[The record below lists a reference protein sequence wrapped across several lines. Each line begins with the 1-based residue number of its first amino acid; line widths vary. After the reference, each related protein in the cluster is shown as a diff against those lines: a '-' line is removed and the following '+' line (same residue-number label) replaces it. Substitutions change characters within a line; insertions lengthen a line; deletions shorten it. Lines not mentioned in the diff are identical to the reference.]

1 MNRVLRITS
10 LVGIVFLAMLVIGCT
25 NKKAIAA
32 EMIAG
37 VQKDVPFTII
47 VPTYFPSDVKVI
59 PIGIYGP
66 GTNEVTHSVNLGI
79 TYYGSNS
86 EKFIVVT
93 EEKVNTSWVPTHPSI
108 TYNINGVEV
117 MSQSVA
123 MGSATKITNGIMYV
137 WNRNGINFEV
147 DVYGYDQTEGK
158 KIVESMIK

>member
-1 MNRVLRITS
+1 MAGTGF
-10 LVGIVFLAMLVIGCT
+10 LVMLVIGCA
-25 NKKAIAA
+25 NQKAVAA
-32 EMIAG
+32 EVIAG

-47 VPTYFPSDVKVI
+47 VPSYFPSDVRIV
-59 PIGIYGP
+59 PSGIGGP
-66 GTNEVTHSVNLGI
+66 TTDEVTHSVNLGI

-86 EKFIVVT
+86 EKFIVIT
-93 EEKVNTSWVPTHPSI
+93 EENVNITWVPTHPSI